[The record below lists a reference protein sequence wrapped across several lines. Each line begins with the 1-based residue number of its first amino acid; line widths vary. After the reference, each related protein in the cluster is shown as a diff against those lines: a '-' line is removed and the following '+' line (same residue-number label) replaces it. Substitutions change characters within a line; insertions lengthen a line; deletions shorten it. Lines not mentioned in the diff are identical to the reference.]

1 MKDYPNFEEY
11 GNLDE
16 YEDYEEEENDSLF
29 IATLATISKW
39 FIRIGIVI
47 AIILFIYY
55 IVTGK
60 VTSGLLFLLGLIV
73 AYFFGYGFMFLLDRL
88 VSDNRPASKKNKKG
102 LASVIL
108 ATNSPNSELVI
119 LILIEKCQFVN
130 KKTKKN

>member
-1 MKDYPNFEEY
+1 MHLLNRGEIMKDYPNFEEY

-16 YEDYEEEENDSLF
+16 YEDYEEENDSLF

-39 FIRIGIVI
+39 FIRVGIVI

-88 VSDNRPASKKNKKG
+88 VSDN
-102 LASVIL
+102 
-108 ATNSPNSELVI
+108 
-119 LILIEKCQFVN
+119 
-130 KKTKKN
+130 